1 MPVRGMWH
9 DGILWLSCSNGS
21 RKTRN
26 LLANTRW
33 SIATDDPAEPVVI
46 EGVAEP
52 TREELS

>member
-9 DGILWLSCSNGS
+9 DGILWLGRSNGS

-26 LLANTRW
+26 LLANTLW
-33 SIATDDPAEPVVI
+33 SIATDDPSEPVVV

-52 TREELS
+52 TRWELS